1 MFEYTSDEKG
11 KKKKWIFSSNC
22 LKSTRKTHTHTHT
35 HTHPHP
41 PPHTHIHTN
50 TEYVL
55 KPGNK
60 L

>member
-35 HTHPHP
+35 HT
-41 PPHTHIHTN
+41 N